1 MDFNKLYING
11 QWQDG
16 DSGRTIAVE
25 NPWTLDTLAEVPRGN
40 GTDVD
45 RAVAAAKAAFPAWS
59 AKTPQERADIIAAG
73 LEKFKAYRDTLI
85 DLEIDELGQP
95 RAWTTKMHV
104 DRNFNRIE
112 SFLTIARTYRTEEKL
127 DHGIVVRE
135 PIGVVALLTPW
146 NYPLGQVVQK
156 VTPALLAGNT
166 AVLKP
171 SQTTP
176 LSAYYMVQAFADAG
190 LPAGVLNLVTGAGGE
205 VGDALTSH
213 PDVRLVSF
221 TGSTASGRQVGRDSL
236 STIKKIAL
244 ELGGKSPLVVLP
256 GADYADA
263 AKIVAGSCFA
273 NSGQTCTAYTRLVV
287 PEADKD
293 KALAALKEEA
303 KNWRAGDP
311 RDPESTLGPI
321 VNAKQYAK
329 VCDHIAIALADGG
342 QMVIGQVPDKKAE
355 KRLVQPIVFTDL
367 PAQAK
372 AVREEIFGP
381 VLVVQTYRDVEEAV
395 KIANDTPYGLAAGVV
410 GPEEAAVAVARR
422 LDAGQVTVNFGAR
435 DIFAP
440 FGGYKESGLG
450 REGGVMG
457 YEEYLEVKALFY

>member
-1 MDFNKLYING
+1 MDFSKIFIDGSWQAGASG
-11 QWQDG
+11 QFIQ
-16 DSGRTIAVE
+16 VE
-25 NPWTLDTLAEVPRGN
+25 NPWTLATVAEVPRGN
-40 GTDVD
+40 KDDVNK
-45 RAVAAAKAAFPAWS
+45 AVAAAKKAFPAWAGKS
-59 AKTPQERADIIAAG
+59 VQERADIIEAG
-73 LEKFKAYRDTLI
+73 LEKFKGYRGTLI

-95 RAWTTKMHV
+95 REWTTKMHV
-104 DRNFNRIE
+104 DRNFKRIE
-112 SFLTIARTYRTEEKL
+112 SFISIARTYHTEEKL
-127 DHGIVVRE
+127 THGRIVRE

-166 AVLKP
+166 VVLKP
-171 SQTTP
+171 SQNTP
-176 LSAYYMVQAFADAG
+176 LSVYYLIQAFHDAG
-190 LPAGVLNLVTGAGGE
+190 VPAGVLNLVTGAGGE
-205 VGDALTSH
+205 VGDALTTH
-213 PDVRLVSF
+213 PDVRMVSF

-263 AKIVAGSCFA
+263 AKIVASSCFA
-273 NSGQTCTAYTRLVV
+273 NSGQTCIAYTRFLV

-293 KALAALKEEA
+293 KAIAALKEEV

-311 RDPESTLGPI
+311 RDPASALGPI
-321 VNAKQYAK
+321 VSAKQYEK

-342 QMVIGQVPDKKAE
+342 QMVIGQAPDKRAD

-367 PAQAK
+367 PADAK

-381 VLVVQTYRDVEEAV
+381 VLVIQTYKDQEDAV
-395 KIANDTPYGLAAGVV
+395 RIANDTDYGLAAGVV
-410 GPEEAAVAVARR
+410 GPNEEAIALARR
-422 LDAGQVTVNFGAR
+422 LEAGQVTVNFGTR

-450 REGGVMG
+450 REAGVMG
-457 YEEYLEVKALFY
+457 YEEYLEVKSLFY